1 MMLTFSPS
9 FTFCDRVGEQIRI
22 LPIWQKVVTSITVK
36 KSSPMICSV
45 YLIVSR
51 TASQPQ
57 ISNLE
62 TTGKSNW
69 SLHQFSEDVNNG
81 NKLKKG
87 YQNRPHRSR
96 GNRKNCAYFSR
107 QRKARYAFTMIR
119 QTWRSSQHDVSTSKW
134 IQNLETNINIQEI
147 SPHLFEQIPEKHSFG

>member
-1 MMLTFSPS
+1 MIHYFLKKNYICFYPYAS
-9 FTFCDRVGEQIRI
+9 
-22 LPIWQKVVTSITVK
+22 QKVVTSITVK

-81 NKLKKG
+81 NKLKKL
-87 YQNRPHRSR
+87 YQNRPHQSR
-96 GNRKNCAYFSR
+96 GNRKN
-107 QRKARYAFTMIR
+107 
-119 QTWRSSQHDVSTSKW
+119 
-134 IQNLETNINIQEI
+134 
-147 SPHLFEQIPEKHSFG
+147 

>member
-22 LPIWQKVVTSITVK
+22 QHPIWQKVVTSITVK

-81 NKLKKG
+81 NKLKK
-87 YQNRPHRSR
+87 
-96 GNRKNCAYFSR
+96 
-107 QRKARYAFTMIR
+107 
-119 QTWRSSQHDVSTSKW
+119 
-134 IQNLETNINIQEI
+134 
-147 SPHLFEQIPEKHSFG
+147 